1 MGCSNTVNS
10 KKGRSIKTEKI
21 KAQSSPWKDRG
32 DSAGTHEGK
41 SYSEENPI
49 KRERDSN
56 MGTLSSFKKEL
67 IFEDDESINIP
78 KNCVNLKLEA
88 NASERM
94 FPVWVERG
102 VKIKIIARGKWCF
115 IPEYGLVNYK
125 GHDKFSIKHRDAFI
139 GALFGRIQ
147 GGAYFQ
153 ITSGMTLVSEISGPL
168 FLSANISKF
177 TKFNLE
183 PSGSLDIYIENA
195 NFTPFDI
202 IENKSGWNLKELD
215 TTVNH
220 DYLSSEEKAQIILI
234 NKIKTNPKLFAQ
246 QYLVHLCEISDS
258 YKEICNK
265 LFQYPKGKLIKP
277 SKSLYLAARDHS
289 KDIGENGT
297 TGHKSSNGADV
308 KTRISLYAI
317 NPTYFGENCSYG
329 FKDSLEIILNLLVDE
344 GLQGRPNRSN
354 ILNENF
360 SHVGISIQ
368 PHSSYKVS
376 CVQLYG
382 ADIVDKNNIK
392 V

>member
-10 KKGRSIKTEKI
+10 KKGRSIKTEKM
-21 KAQSSPWKDRG
+21 KAQSSPGKDRG

-41 SYSEENPI
+41 SYSEENPN

-56 MGTLSSFKKEL
+56 MGTLNSFKKEL
-67 IFEDDESINIP
+67 IFEDDESMNIP

-88 NASERM
+88 CTTEKM

-102 VKIKIIARGKWCF
+102 VKIKIIIRGKWCF

-125 GHDKFSIKHRDAFI
+125 GHEKFSIKHRDAFI

-147 GGAYFQ
+147 GGGYFQ
-153 ITSGMTLVSEISGPL
+153 IISGMTLVSEISGPL
-168 FLSANISKF
+168 FLSANL
-177 TKFNLE
+177 TRLTVQ
-183 PSGSLDIYIENA
+183 PTGSLDIYIENA
-195 NFTPFDI
+195 NFFSNDI
-202 IENKSGWNLKELD
+202 IENMSGWNLKELD
-215 TTVNH
+215 TTKSH
-220 DYLSSEEKAQIILI
+220 DYLSPEEKAQIILI
-234 NKIKTNPKLFAQ
+234 NKIKTNPKLFGQ
-246 QYLVHLCEISDS
+246 QYLIHLCDKSESYREI
-258 YKEICNK
+258 YNK
-265 LFQYPKGKLIKP
+265 LIQYPKSKIIKP
-277 SKSLYLAARDHS
+277 SKSLHLAAREHA

-308 KTRISLYAI
+308 KTRISKYAV

-329 FKDSLEIILNLLVDE
+329 FKDPLEIIINLLVDD
-344 GLQGRPNRSN
+344 GIQGRPNRTN

-368 PHSSYKVS
+368 PHSCYKVA
-376 CVQLYG
+376 CVQLFG
-382 ADIVDKNNIK
+382 ADIVDKNNME